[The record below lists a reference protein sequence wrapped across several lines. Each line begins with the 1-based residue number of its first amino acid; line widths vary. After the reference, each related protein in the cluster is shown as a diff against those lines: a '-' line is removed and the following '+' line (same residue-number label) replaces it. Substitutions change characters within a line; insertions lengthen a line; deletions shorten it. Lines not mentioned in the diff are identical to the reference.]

1 MVYVRKSNTK
11 EVSIRGIEEQQKK
24 CHTENKQRNRRNKS
38 FSTSNYFKGN

>member
-24 CHTENKQRNRRNKS
+24 MPHRKQ
-38 FSTSNYFKGN
+38 TAQ